1 MALQNINSGATPN
14 SLKVSAYALFLFFT
28 AWDLATLSSNK
39 WIHTCAVMLDCTLL
53 LTLVVMWF
61 SRWHHGHIAVLH
73 IQSYIQI
80 QSNTYKHAMVLDNGK
95 GTRARNLN
103 MYLHRNLPEAEQ
115 ASAPEPSRT
124 ATGICIGT
132 LRNLTWYLNQHEL
145 IQTPSCWMTLC
156 Y

>member
-1 MALQNINSGATPN
+1 MRPCNAVIKQVNSYTRSHVGLYAVTN
-14 SLKVSAYALFLFFT
+14 SSSHVIFT
-28 AWDLATLSSNK
+28 MTSWAHC
-39 WIHTCAVMLDCTLL
+39 HTTH
-53 LTLVVMWF
+53 T
-61 SRWHHGHIAVLH
+61 I
-73 IQSYIQI
+73 IQI
-80 QSNTYKHAMVLDNGK
+80 QSNTYKHAMALHNGK

-145 IQTPSCWMTLC
+145 IQTPSCWMTPCYSLYMILC
-156 Y
+156 SSS